1 MRRIELAPGQVFEEK
16 MLNRVG
22 AFNADALVAA
32 TNIVEDVRKRGDE
45 ALREYTAKFDGV
57 EMEEF
62 RVSQE
67 AIDEAIAKVDP
78 KVAAAI
84 QKAASQIRDFHERQ
98 KQQGW
103 FTMREDGALVGA
115 KVEPLDSVGI
125 YVPGGR
131 ALYPSSVLMNAI
143 PASVAG
149 VKRIVCVT
157 PPTKDGSLD
166 SAILEACR
174 VAGVTEIY
182 AVGGAQAIG
191 ALAYGTKS
199 IKPVDKITGPG
210 NAFVA
215 AAKKLVSGDVG
226 IDMIAGPSEVC
237 VVADETALPE
247 LVAIDLMAQAEHDPL
262 ASCYLVTFSSE
273 YADAVEAAIEK
284 QIAMGKL
291 TARDRILS
299 LLDKNSFHEY
309 DLFVKHDGRDFG
321 MDKKDLPGDGVVT
334 GTGTIFG
341 APVCIYAQDFTVA
354 GGSLGLQHARK
365 ITKIMD
371 HALKMKCPIIGINDS
386 GGARIQEGV
395 GALAGYGE
403 IFYRNTIASGVIPQI
418 SLILGPCAG
427 GAVYSPAL
435 TDFVFVV
442 ENISK
447 MFITGPNVIKT
458 VLGEDISM
466 EDLGGARVHAE
477 TTGNAHFYAQSEQ
490 ECFEQVKRLVSFI
503 PWNNQERAKVVESK
517 EPAAVM
523 NIEDVVPADP
533 KQPYDVRNVI
543 KCIVDDSDFLEVQEL
558 WAANIVIGF
567 GRMGGETVGFVANQ
581 PMVLA
586 GVLDC
591 DSADKAARF
600 IRFCDSFNIPIITLE
615 DMPGYL
621 PGVDQE
627 HAGVIRH
634 GAKVLYAY
642 SEATVPKITVIL
654 RKAYG
659 GGYIAMNSR
668 HLGADFMFAWPSAEI
683 AVMGPEGA
691 ANIIFRKEIMEA
703 EDQNA
708 MRQEKVKEY
717 IEKFAN
723 PYVAA
728 SKGFIDSV
736 IEPKE
741 TRSLLLHALKLSVLK
756 EEYRPAKKHGLP
768 PF

>member
-1 MRRIELAPGQVFEEK
+1 M
-16 MLNRVG
+16 
-22 AFNADALVAA
+22 ADLSKDIL
-32 TNIVEDVRKRGDE
+32 T
-45 ALREYTAKFDGV
+45 LREK
-57 EMEEF
+57 
-62 RVSQE
+62 
-67 AIDEAIAKVDP
+67 
-78 KVAAAI
+78 
-84 QKAASQIRDFHERQ
+84 KAVIE
-98 KQQGW
+98 K
-103 FTMREDGALVGA
+103 
-115 KVEPLDSVGI
+115 
-125 YVPGGR
+125 GG
-131 ALYPSSVLMNAI
+131 
-143 PASVAG
+143 G
-149 VKRIVCVT
+149 
-157 PPTKDGSLD
+157 
-166 SAILEACR
+166 
-174 VAGVTEIY
+174 
-182 AVGGAQAIG
+182 
-191 ALAYGTKS
+191 
-199 IKPVDKITGPG
+199 
-210 NAFVA
+210 
-215 AAKKLVSGDVG
+215 
-226 IDMIAGPSEVC
+226 
-237 VVADETALPE
+237 
-247 LVAIDLMAQAEHDPL
+247 
-262 ASCYLVTFSSE
+262 
-273 YADAVEAAIEK
+273 EAAIEK
-284 QIAMGKL
+284 QVAMGKL
-291 TARDRILS
+291 TARDRIHS
-299 LLDKNSFHEY
+299 ILDKSSFQEY
-309 DLFVKHDGRDFG
+309 DMFMKHDGRDFG
-321 MDKKDLPGDGVVT
+321 MDKKDFPADGVVT
-334 GTGTIFG
+334 GTGTVGG

-365 ITKIMD
+365 ITKVMD
-371 HALKMKCPIIGINDS
+371 LALKMKCPVIGINDS

-395 GALAGYGE
+395 SALAGYGE
-403 IFYRNTIASGVIPQI
+403 IFYRNTLASGVIPQL

-442 ENISK
+442 EKISN

-466 EDLGGARVHAE
+466 EELGGARVHAE
-477 TTGNAHFYAQSEQ
+477 ITGNAHFYALSEK
-490 ECFEQVKRLVSFI
+490 ECFEQVKRLLKFI
-503 PWNNQERAKVVESK
+503 SWNNQEKPKAIKAK
-517 EPAAVM
+517 EPKM
-523 NIEDVVPADP
+523 KNIDEIVPADP
-533 KQPYDVRNVI
+533 KQPYDVRDII
-543 KCIVDDSDFLEVQEL
+543 KCLVDDSDFLEVQEL

-567 GRMGGETVGFVANQ
+567 GRMDGETIGFVANQ

-600 IRFCDSFNIPIITLE
+600 IRFCDSFNIPIVTLE

-691 ANIIFRKEIMEA
+691 ANIIFRKEIMDA
-703 EDQNA
+703 ENKEA
-708 MRQEKVKEY
+708 MRQEKVREY

-728 SKGFIDSV
+728 SKGFVDAV

-741 TRSLLLHALKLSVLK
+741 TRSNLLHALKLSVLK
-756 EEYRPAKKHGLP
+756 DEFRPEKKHGLP

>member
-1 MRRIELAPGQVFEEK
+1 MSNQLEKVKEL
-16 MLNRVG
+16 
-22 AFNADALVAA
+22 
-32 TNIVEDVRKRGDE
+32 I
-45 ALREYTAKFDGV
+45 ALREQARLGGGEKRIESQHKKGKYTARERISMLLDEGSF
-57 EMEEF
+57 EE
-62 RVSQE
+62 
-67 AIDEAIAKVDP
+67 
-78 KVAAAI
+78 
-84 QKAASQIRDFHERQ
+84 
-98 KQQGW
+98 
-103 FTMREDGALVGA
+103 
-115 KVEPLDSVGI
+115 
-125 YVPGGR
+125 
-131 ALYPSSVLMNAI
+131 
-143 PASVAG
+143 
-149 VKRIVCVT
+149 
-157 PPTKDGSLD
+157 
-166 SAILEACR
+166 
-174 VAGVTEIY
+174 
-182 AVGGAQAIG
+182 
-191 ALAYGTKS
+191 
-199 IKPVDKITGPG
+199 
-210 NAFVA
+210 
-215 AAKKLVSGDVG
+215 
-226 IDMIAGPSEVC
+226 IDM
-237 VVADETALPE
+237 
-247 LVAIDLMAQAEHDPL
+247 
-262 ASCYLVTFSSE
+262 
-273 YADAVEAAIEK
+273 
-284 QIAMGKL
+284 
-291 TARDRILS
+291 
-299 LLDKNSFHEY
+299 
-309 DLFVKHDGRDFG
+309 FVKHRCSNFGIDKTKFLGDGIVTGYGTIDGR
-321 MDKKDLPGDGVVT
+321 LVYV
-334 GTGTIFG
+334 
-341 APVCIYAQDFTVA
+341 YAQDFTVF
-354 GGSLGLQHARK
+354 GGALSEMLALK
-365 ITKIMD
+365 ICKIMD
-371 HALKMKCPIIGINDS
+371 QAMKMGAPVIGLNDS

-503 PWNNQERAKVVESK
+503 PWNNQERAKMVEPK
-517 EPAAVM
+517 EPTAM
-523 NIEDVVPADP
+523 LNIEEIVPADP
-533 KQPYDVRNVI
+533 KQPYDVRDVI
-543 KCIVDDSDFLEVQEL
+543 KCIVDDSDFLEVQQM

-691 ANIIFRKEIMEA
+691 ANIIFRKEIMAA
-703 EDQNA
+703 EDQEA

-728 SKGFIDSV
+728 SRGFIDSV

-741 TRSLLLHALKLSVLK
+741 TRSLLLHALKLSILK